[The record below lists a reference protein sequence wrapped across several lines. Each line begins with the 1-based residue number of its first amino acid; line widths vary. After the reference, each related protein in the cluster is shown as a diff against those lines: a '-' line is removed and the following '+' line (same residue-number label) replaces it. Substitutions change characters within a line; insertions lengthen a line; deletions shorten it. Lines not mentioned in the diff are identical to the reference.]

1 MTGLMSYARAK
12 GMNGGGGVELETE
25 SRHENI
31 MKKSE
36 KSITSFQTGIRR
48 KLGKSN

>member
-1 MTGLMSYARAK
+1 
-12 GMNGGGGVELETE
+12 MNWGGGRVEQTE